1 MTATSN
7 PTTAHNRYRIWNDAL
22 AARFFNEEM
31 AGRNVHLYV
40 NQGLV
45 AEIGQGL
52 PDAGDFRST
61 VGTFPQAGTFNGER
75 VCARAIGE
83 FRRWRTVRSG
93 FPPYIAYLCLFVL
106 ASGTDGD
113 FAPNAYYPRLWTL
126 LGCDGRTG
134 PVPQFDHMRVLWDDL
149 EDWAVFDKQGELGIF
164 RSRSIGGFIHV
175 GYPLSQSLLVE
186 QERKGLPQIFY
197 DAGLEPAGDYPAD
210 ELARTLRRPLARRA
224 LRARTVR
231 LVENQQYADLY
242 SALLEAVA
250 EELAAWDGTMP
261 ASALGHSVLQDTPGL
276 AGLRI
281 CIDLDQV
288 SNTVNASIRCKLNR
302 EFPDDGLS
310 IDGEL
315 EAGESGNGWSLP
327 IGKRSTG
334 EILDASQID
343 WNNGSTM
350 KENVLGLLLKL
361 PGRDVRVFASG
372 ITEGISGFVETH
384 MMPREQPFYLA
395 YSEAV
400 WPRLER
406 WATKECRGFQ
416 EIPITH
422 GLPEGWRFAGVESA
436 ISDEAVRDQ
445 FTSLSFASGTRLRL
459 VGGIRSRAGNNFF
472 QFAPPSVSLSGGTPN
487 TEVYWGDLALSRSE
501 DGRIFALADDLPTE
515 SRISLEARDGGP
527 VDRLS
532 LFLTGDFSVAQIAP
546 GFFLGPAG
554 TSTSFDKDEPSIAG
568 AYLSG
573 VCNGT
578 FTTAADLFEDFAYEM
593 GAVQGYLIGRRPGQ
607 IATWP
612 REAFPTEWVPTW
624 AIRKQGRKLTAV
636 SVGELLGTT
645 QPENPL
651 FSPTRREVQDWKKVI
666 WHKRKR
672 ITPPRDQRQR
682 AFWLLLQESARDV

>member
-1 MTATSN
+1 MTTTNN
-7 PTTAHNRYRIWNDAL
+7 PTTATNRYRTWNDAL
-22 AARFFNEEM
+22 AARFFDEEM
-31 AGRNVHLYV
+31 AGRNVHLYI
-40 NQGLV
+40 NQGLIT
-45 AEIGQGL
+45 EIGQGL

-61 VGTFPQAGTFNGER
+61 VAGYPQASTFNGER
-75 VCARAIGE
+75 VCGRALRE

-126 LGCDGRTG
+126 MGYDGRTG
-134 PVPQFDHMRVLWDDL
+134 SVPQFDHMRDLWDDL

-210 ELARTLRRPLARRA
+210 ELARTLRRPLARQT

-250 EELAAWDGTMP
+250 EELSAWDGTVP
-261 ASALGHSVLQDTPGL
+261 VSALPHSGLQDTPAL

-281 CIDLDQV
+281 CINLDRV
-288 SNTVNASIRCKLNR
+288 SGTVNASIRCKLNR

-327 IGKRSTG
+327 ITKRSTG
-334 EILDASQID
+334 EVLDASRID
-343 WNNGSTM
+343 WNNGATM
-350 KENVLGLLLKL
+350 KENVLGLQLKL
-361 PGRDVRVFASG
+361 PGRDVRVFTSG
-372 ITEGISGFVETH
+372 IPEGISGFVETL

-395 YSEAV
+395 YSEAA
-400 WPRLER
+400 WPRLEQ
-406 WATKECRGFQ
+406 WATMECRGFQ

-422 GLPEGWRFAGVESA
+422 GLPQRWRIASVESA
-436 ISDEAVRDQ
+436 MSDVSVRGE
-445 FTSLSFASGTRLRL
+445 FTSLSFTSGTRLKL

-472 QFAPPSVSLSGGTPN
+472 HFAPPAVSLSGGTPN

-501 DGRIFALADDLPTE
+501 DGRTFALADDLPTE
-515 SRISLEARDGGP
+515 SRISLEARDGGT

-532 LFLTGDFSVAQIAP
+532 LFLTGDFSVAQIEP
-546 GFFLGPAG
+546 GLLLGPTG
-554 TSTSFDKDEPSIAG
+554 TSTSIDADEPSIAG
-568 AYLSG
+568 AHISG
-573 VCNGT
+573 TGNGT
-578 FTTAADLFEDFAYEM
+578 FTTAAEMFEDFAYEM
-593 GAVQGYLIGRRPGQ
+593 GAVQGFLVGQRPGQ

-612 REAFPTEWVPTW
+612 REAFPTEWIPAW
-624 AIRKQGRKLTAV
+624 AIKKQGRKLAAV
-636 SVGELLGTT
+636 FTGELLGTT
-645 QPENPL
+645 QPENPS
-651 FSPTRREVQDWKKVI
+651 FTPTRREVQDWKKLI
-666 WHKRKR
+666 WHQRKR
-672 ITPPRDQRQR
+672 ITPPRDRRQR
-682 AFWLLLQESARDV
+682 AFWLLLQESARNV